1 MVDIKIEEQFSPL
14 DQIKS
19 LNQAENILAWCMQIY
34 PLKKHTFLVYHGG
47 KIISSQQRFYIK
59 GHCLQFCLF
68 IEITKFVS
76 MHPLNLK
83 TKA

>member
-1 MVDIKIEEQFSPL
+1 MYANLSFEETYVS
-14 DQIKS
+14 I
-19 LNQAENILAWCMQIY
+19 
-34 PLKKHTFLVYHGG
+34 VYDGG
-47 KIISSQQRFYIK
+47 KIISTQQRFYIK